1 MRMYHPR
8 CRLLIL
14 SALLYLSIVATAYG
28 VGGGEE
34 HHYPPKYQP
43 LRGGYYPIE
52 NLNDPHLREIAEFAI
67 SEYNKIH
74 DQKLVFQKLVRG
86 ESQTIAGINYKLVIE
101 VMDSSS
107 VNSGPISYEI
117 IVFEDLSRTTKLESF
132 VRVQN

>member
-1 MRMYHPR
+1 MYHPH
-8 CRLLIL
+8 CLLLIL
-14 SALLYLSIVATAYG
+14 TALLYLLVAATAYG
-28 VGGGEE
+28 VGEGGEE
-34 HHYPPKYQP
+34 HHYPSKYQP

-52 NLNDPHLREIAEFAI
+52 NLNDPHLREIAEFAV
-67 SEYNKIH
+67 SEYDKIH

-101 VMDSSS
+101 VTDSSS
-107 VNSGPISYEI
+107 VNSGPINYEI